1 MMRTC
6 TPMAGDRRRL
16 RLARWLVS
24 AIALLAL
31 TGMQAAGARAE
42 VASPDRT
49 PPMFAGLK
57 SATTCIPGPID
68 GHTAS
73 YQLSWDPAT
82 DDVTPSKQIVYDIY
96 QATKSGGE
104 DYSSPT
110 YTVRHGATSFATP
123 RLPASQQ
130 FYFVV
135 RAKDRASN
143 EDSNLVE
150 HEGVNLCV

>member
-1 MMRTC
+1 MMRTR
-6 TPMAGDRRRL
+6 TRVAGHAGRL
-16 RLARWLVS
+16 RLARWILSVS
-24 AIALLAL
+24 AVLAL
-31 TGMQAAGARAE
+31 TGTQAANALAQ

-49 PPMFAGLK
+49 PPTFAGLK

-68 GHTAS
+68 GQTAS
-73 YQLSWDPAT
+73 YQLTWDPAT

-104 DYSSPT
+104 DFSAPT
-110 YTVRHGATSFATP
+110 YTVRHGATGFATP
-123 RLPASQQ
+123 QLPASEQ

-135 RAKDRASN
+135 RARDRAGN

-150 HEGVNLCV
+150 REGVNLCV